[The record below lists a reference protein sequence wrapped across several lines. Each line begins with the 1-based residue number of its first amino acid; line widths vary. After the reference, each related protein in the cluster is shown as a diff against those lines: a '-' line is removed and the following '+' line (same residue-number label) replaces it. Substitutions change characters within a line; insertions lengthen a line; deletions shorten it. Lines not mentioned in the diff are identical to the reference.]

1 MRSELYKKCEKK
13 QQFCLYKKLQETKNW
28 RVKCK
33 KTIFLALNKR
43 DKLLKF
49 SLNENILIRK
59 FLDVRNGNTSY
70 LQ

>member
-1 MRSELYKKCEKK
+1 M
-13 QQFCLYKKLQETKNW
+13 YKKLQETKNW